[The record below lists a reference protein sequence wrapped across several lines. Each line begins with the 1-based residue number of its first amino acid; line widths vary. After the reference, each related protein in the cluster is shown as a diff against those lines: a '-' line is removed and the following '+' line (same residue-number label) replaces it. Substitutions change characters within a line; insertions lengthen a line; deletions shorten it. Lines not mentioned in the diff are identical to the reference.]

1 MIHQNLLLKTT
12 NPTITHQ
19 SHNHDPPQPF
29 RRKYVRT
36 YLACFGLGPSAA
48 ASAWSASELP
58 WTSLAPTAAF
68 LEALLGSD
76 GAAHAALPTVVGS
89 ARSVAGSTIGIRARG
104 HPCLRP
110 CANTCRRSLPSGSC
124 PGWTGGSEGFRSCQH
139 SVAASARANCL
150 HSHLPG
156 SDSSQCSQ
164 AAWLTGPRSGMRKLC
179 ARPVGNWGFIPR
191 GATRTESANGFRALS
206 WRRWR
211 LVC

>member
-1 MIHQNLLLKTT
+1 MIHYSL
-12 NPTITHQ
+12 
-19 SHNHDPPQPF
+19 SDSS
-29 RRKYVRT
+29 T

-89 ARSVAGSTIGIRARG
+89 ARNVAGSTIGIRARG

-150 HSHLPG
+150 HL
-156 SDSSQCSQ
+156 
-164 AAWLTGPRSGMRKLC
+164 
-179 ARPVGNWGFIPR
+179 VGLWRTFL
-191 GATRTESANGFRALS
+191 GATRRSAVKQHG
-206 WRRWR
+206 
-211 LVC
+211 